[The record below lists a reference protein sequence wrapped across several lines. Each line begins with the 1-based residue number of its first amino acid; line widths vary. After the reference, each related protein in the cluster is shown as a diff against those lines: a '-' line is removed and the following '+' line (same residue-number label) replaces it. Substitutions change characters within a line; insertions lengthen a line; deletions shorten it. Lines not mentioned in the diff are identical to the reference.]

1 MGKGEKKGKKGTKKK
16 KGSKK
21 SQKDKMTF
29 AEALLAYQI
38 QMKES
43 RIEELLTELK
53 QMEEKNVRY
62 KERNERLK
70 AEQSV
75 HVKELLSEAKA
86 QEKEVEKKEVVNREQ
101 VDEVIK
107 EKWQYIRQQEILFE
121 ELRSEINGLEQKIML
136 AEAEKNY
143 WLQYKN
149 VGSWE
154 HARQIQHLQEE
165 ISNIKQNFT
174 EIDEYFKRS
183 LEKTRLDIDRETEK
197 KMDQTREMATQDAVN
212 NIDDESRRE
221 IKENEWLKREVD
233 IYSKDIHDL
242 EASVLKTEQ
251 ENLQLINHLFDCRL
265 DDLKNSRNTFLTQ
278 VVSLDLLADGLL
290 GEDFAKLDLDT
301 TSGADERCKNET
313 LTEEEDN
320 LIYAN
325 RKEMNPPTIL
335 GLNHPLHE
343 KEEGFKESSQAG
355 PLELKL
361 LSVMGQTKPIHKQ
374 SADTKLPEQ
383 PDSRVRWPL
392 TQRMIKSAFP

>member
-301 TSGADERCKNET
+301 TSGVFT
-313 LTEEEDN
+313 
-320 LIYAN
+320 
-325 RKEMNPPTIL
+325 
-335 GLNHPLHE
+335 
-343 KEEGFKESSQAG
+343 SG
-355 PLELKL
+355 PSGAEVVKCY
-361 LSVMGQTKPIHKQ
+361 GTNQ
-374 SADTKLPEQ
+374 ADTQAERGHKA
-383 PDSRVRWPL
+383 SRAAR
-392 TQRMIKSAFP
+392 QQS